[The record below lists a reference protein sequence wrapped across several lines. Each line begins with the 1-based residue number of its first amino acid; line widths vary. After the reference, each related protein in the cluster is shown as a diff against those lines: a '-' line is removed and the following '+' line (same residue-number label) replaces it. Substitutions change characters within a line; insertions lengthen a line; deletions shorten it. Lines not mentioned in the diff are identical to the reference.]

1 MALIDVVKYD
11 GNDQEFVWK
20 FPSED
25 LRIGTQL
32 VIKPAQTAI
41 FVKSGKIFDEFNE
54 GTYTLK
60 SGNIPLLNKI
70 INLPFGGD
78 SPFQAEVWYINLI
91 SKLDNKWGT
100 LTPIQVED
108 PNYGIIVPVRAF
120 GQFGFKIS
128 TPRKFL
134 ESLVGTIK
142 VYSAN
147 KITEYFTGKLISS
160 ITSIITKTIVLNKIS
175 VLAINA
181 HLDDLSKKCESEI
194 KDEFE
199 IYGIEI
205 LNFFIMS
212 INIPQN
218 DPSVI
223 KLKEAKEKAM
233 FMNTVG
239 KDIYQFDKS
248 MEVMSKAA
256 ENEGMAGSIMGT
268 GLGLGI
274 GLGIGGN
281 VGNQMGTI
289 SNQIKTN
296 ISETG
301 SIKNC
306 TKCNAQIPVNTKF
319 CGMCGTEQQQITVS
333 DKKLICDK
341 CGKESPLSSKYCLHC
356 GDVFILCKSCGTDN
370 SENVKF
376 CTNCGKPMSNK
387 CTKCDIELAPN
398 AKFCGNCGNKL

>member
-306 TKCNAQIPVNTKF
+306 TKCNAQIPVNNKI